1 VETLMTIESF
11 TKNNRAKE
19 SMDSSFI
26 EKSSIQRNYT
36 LLNSRSIIIDGKH
49 AHKIT
54 IKIFKIMTITLITAP
69 YFRGRWRD
77 MISENN
83 LTILKNLRSQIACE
97 ANQRDKLR
105 HDIRVNNLSRFAPS

>member
-1 VETLMTIESF
+1 MTIESF

-54 IKIFKIMTITLITAP
+54 IKIFKILI
-69 YFRGRWRD
+69 FSLR
-77 MISENN
+77 
-83 LTILKNLRSQIACE
+83 LKNIFSI
-97 ANQRDKLR
+97 
-105 HDIRVNNLSRFAPS
+105 ITRVCLSLFFVPAGGYFYAQQGGSHTM